1 MTTVKDSYYALA
13 IRAGSYDPDVR
24 DEPLARPRSL
34 ILYVYGGFVRRLGG
48 WISVASLVR
57 LLGDL
62 GVEPPTVRAAL
73 MRMKRIGLLTSSR
86 RLGAGGYALTQEAW
100 RILDEGDRRILASRQ
115 AARLGDGWVLA
126 VFSIP
131 EARRDERHRLRS
143 RLVWLGFGTV
153 APGAWIAPRRQLV
166 EVRSELTAL
175 ALNGYVELFEV
186 AAQDLPEA
194 RRLVRRAWD
203 LERLAGLYEGFTA
216 KWEPVLETWAAATPP
231 DGGRAF
237 TDYVRAIADWR
248 RLPFLDPGLPP
259 ELLPPDW
266 PGDRASWVYFS
277 LLERVDGPAL
287 EHVKARCQ

>member
-1 MTTVKDSYYALA
+1 MIATVQ
-13 IRAGSYDPDVR
+13 V
-24 DEPLARPRSL
+24 EPLARPRSL

-48 WISVASLVR
+48 WISVAGLIR

-62 GVEPPTVRAAL
+62 GVGAPTVRAAL
-73 MRMKRIGLLTSSR
+73 LRMKRIGLLTPSR
-86 RLGAGGYALTQEAW
+86 RLGAGGYALTPEGW

-131 EARRDERHRLRS
+131 EQRRDERHRLRS
-143 RLVWLGFGTV
+143 RLTLLGFGTV
-153 APGAWIAPRRQLV
+153 APGVWIAPRRQLA
-166 EVRSELTAL
+166 EVRAALTSL
-175 ALNGYVELFEV
+175 QLNDNVELFEV
-186 AAQDLPEA
+186 AAPDLPEA
-194 RRLVRRAWD
+194 RRLVARAWD
-203 LERLAGLYEGFTA
+203 LEKLAGLYEGFTA
-216 KWEPVLETWAAATPP
+216 KWERVLEGWSAPPPAP

-259 ELLPPDW
+259 EVLPPDW
-266 PGDRASWVYFS
+266 PGGRAAWVYFS

-287 EHVKARCQ
+287 EHVRARSQS